1 MTQSGDLDRDRMA
14 LQSFLLGRP
23 GGEASLAAQIRKV
36 ARQLFRSL
44 ADDPL
49 EDIVQ
54 AVFLKLCV
62 QVSKPGF
69 QLHSS
74 LNGLLRAL
82 TRATCVDWYRRERRR
97 ALVDWDPDEMCGT
110 APDPLEDLV
119 IESRLEQLRVGLD
132 ALDPRCRSLIRARF
146 VAKTPFAVLA
156 VSFGRPEATVRGWH
170 FICLRRLRAIVER
183 IEQGRTPLHPRS
195 SKSRK

>member
-97 ALVDWDPDEMCGT
+97 ALVELRLGELRAALARHEDERRDDHALLGR
-110 APDPLEDLV
+110 
-119 IESRLEQLRVGLD
+119 IEAELARLT
-132 ALDPRCRSLIRARF
+132 ARF
-146 VAKTPFAVLA
+146 DD
-156 VSFGRPEATVRGWH
+156 RP
-170 FICLRRLRAIVER
+170 
-183 IEQGRTPLHPRS
+183 
-195 SKSRK
+195 

>member
-23 GGEASLAAQIRKV
+23 GAEAILEAQIRKV
-36 ARQLFRSL
+36 ARQQFRSL
-44 ADDPL
+44 AADTL

-62 QVSKPGF
+62 QVSKPDF

-74 LNGLLRAL
+74 LNGLLRTL

-97 ALVDWDPDEMCGT
+97 VLTDWDPDEMCGSD
-110 APDPLEDLV
+110 PDPLECLV
-119 IESRLEQLRVGLD
+119 IKNRLERLRVGLD
-132 ALDPRCRSLIRARF
+132 ALDPRCRGLIRARF
-146 VAKTPFAVLA
+146 EARTPFAVLA
-156 VSFGRPEATVRGWH
+156 EGFGRPEATVRGWH
-170 FICLRRLRAIVER
+170 FNCLQRLRAIVER
-183 IEQGRTPLHPRS
+183 IEQGRSPLHPRS
-195 SKSRK
+195 PKSRK